1 VADLSGRAAAIAVL
15 AAVLAIAAAGCGGG
29 SHPRTTTRAATG
41 APKCTLSAKQR
52 RVIRRAKRMIIQ
64 MHHLEAPL
72 KTVHAV
78 GPKALEEE
86 LNRFELSIGVLPPD
100 ERALLIRKAKS
111 ATALCQDCFDALES
125 IEPAVAT
132 RMGGRPCK
140 PGF

>member
-1 VADLSGRAAAIAVL
+1 VL
-15 AAVLAIAAAGCGGG
+15 AVVLAIAAAGCGGG
-29 SHPRTTTRAATG
+29 SQPRTTTQAATG

-52 RVIRRAKRMIIQ
+52 RVIRRAKVMIVQ

-72 KTVHAV
+72 KTVHPS
-78 GPKALEEE
+78 GPKALEDE
-86 LNRFELSIGVLPPD
+86 LTRFELAIGVLPPD
-100 ERALLIRKAKS
+100 ERALLIREAKG
-111 ATALCQDCFDALES
+111 ATALCQDCFDALEA